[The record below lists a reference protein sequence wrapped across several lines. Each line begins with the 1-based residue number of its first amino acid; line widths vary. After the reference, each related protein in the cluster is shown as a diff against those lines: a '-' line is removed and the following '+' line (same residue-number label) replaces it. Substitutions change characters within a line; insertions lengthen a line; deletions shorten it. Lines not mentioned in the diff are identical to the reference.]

1 VNNTARRCLAVKK
14 FQYRAICGDKSHQ
27 ILRES
32 LKTTKKRNILIM
44 RCEVNAATMLIMNAM
59 INVSFLFHNYLVTS
73 VRLLHQRM
81 GSLELCLFI
90 YYGGRAP
97 SHKNPDWLMQQK
109 TTKKKGRP
117 LKFLFHR
124 SKLQAGSF
132 NDDYHAK
139 PHLIHAITCPR
150 P

>member
-1 VNNTARRCLAVKK
+1 MTLNKPQPPP
-14 FQYRAICGDKSHQ
+14 FS
-27 ILRES
+27 
-32 LKTTKKRNILIM
+32 TTPTTFSG
-44 RCEVNAATMLIMNAM
+44 VQAYSA
-59 INVSFLFHNYLVTS
+59 H
-73 VRLLHQRM
+73 
-81 GSLELCLFI
+81 

-132 NDDYHAK
+132 NDV
-139 PHLIHAITCPR
+139 TCPR